1 MAVKRVNTDWLRHW
15 RDMMNRSQLQTAL
28 SHLIDT
34 YVDDDALGAS
44 LLRLL
49 ERDPVPAKGILAELS
64 PHIHHI
70 TPADGMLLQDI
81 MHSYV

>member
-1 MAVKRVNTDWLRHW
+1 MALNRANTVWLRQW
-15 RDMMNRSQLQTAL
+15 RDMMNRTQLQSAL

-70 TPADGMLLQDI
+70 TPADSMLLQDI
-81 MHSYV
+81 VHYYV